1 MAGPGYTFIEGINE
15 LVEAVGEFPMSG
27 ATKPSGGGDTASIY
41 YLAERHI
48 DRWNTRVQHQGW
60 PENTDFSVE
69 YLPSGANHEVVLAS
83 NVLKI
88 RAAGPSDGRML
99 VLRVDTADINTPKV
113 WDATQ
118 ASFDVGDDPI
128 YLDRVVELA
137 FENCT
142 PELQDVILAEAKA
155 SFQLVRQG
163 NMQMDAALSADSD
176 RAGMRAARSS
186 GEAVQPFN
194 AKPIVP
200 QQRRTPQQ

>member
-27 ATKPSGGGDTASIY
+27 ATKPSAGGDTASIY

-60 PENTDFSVE
+60 PENTDFSVA
-69 YLPSGANHEVVLAS
+69 YTPGGVDNEVTLAS

-88 RAAGPSDGRML
+88 RAAGPSDGRLL
-99 VLRVDTADINTPKV
+99 VLRVDTSDSNTPKV
-113 WDATQ
+113 WDSAL
-118 ASFDVGDDPI
+118 ASFDLGSDTI

-142 PELQDVILAEAKA
+142 PELQDVILGEAKA

-163 NMQMDAALSADSD
+163 NMQMDSALSADSD
-176 RAGMRAARSS
+176 RAGMRAARLS
-186 GEAVQPFN
+186 GEAIQPFN

-200 QQRRTPQQ
+200 QQQRTPQQ

>member
-1 MAGPGYTFIEGINE
+1 MAGPGYTFIDGINE

-27 ATKPSGGGDTASIY
+27 VTKPSVGGDSASIY
-41 YLAERHI
+41 YLAEKHI

-60 PENTDFSVE
+60 PENTDFSVA
-69 YLPSGANHEVVLAS
+69 YLPAGVDDEVSLAS
-83 NVLKI
+83 DVLKV
-88 RAAGPSDGRML
+88 RAAGPSDGRIL
-99 VLRVDTADINTPKV
+99 VLRVDTTDNDTPKV
-113 WDATQ
+113 WDA
-118 ASFDVGDDPI
+118 ALGSFSLGSEQI

-186 GEAVQPFN
+186 GNAVEPFN

-200 QQRRTPQQ
+200 QQRRSPQQ